1 MRSKEGGVFFHSK
14 SHRGDKSRNIP
25 GLVGEAHLCLQGLM
39 GNAVLW
45 SCPQARRC
53 WHPSHLTWL
62 PTPSSRGPG
71 VVRPLQAWGGL
82 SRARPCGAP
91 GWVLLLTRYSWG
103 WVTAVLP
110 LSSHT
115 QAGGHLR
122 EVEVVGPGT
131 WGPRTFPA
139 ADLPQWVSEVRSR
152 QPSLSAGV

>member
-1 MRSKEGGVFFHSK
+1 M
-14 SHRGDKSRNIP
+14 
-25 GLVGEAHLCLQGLM
+25 
-39 GNAVLW
+39 
-45 SCPQARRC
+45 
-53 WHPSHLTWL
+53 
-62 PTPSSRGPG
+62 
-71 VVRPLQAWGGL
+71 VRPLQAWGGL